1 MENFTKNNVHES
13 THHMALKSIIFVV
26 FILVMDIAQAQDY
39 IYNLNQYTPL
49 NLNPAFS
56 GFDSDASV
64 SFLTRKTQIGPGLDY
79 KNHVFTGEYP
89 VINSQ
94 TGKRLGGIGV
104 HFMEKDAGNTDLLR
118 TYTIGLAL
126 AYNLHI
132 SQNQYITFGL
142 QSSYYN
148 KKTSLD
154 KLTTGSQ
161 WLAQEFR
168 FDPGAS
174 QDESLANNRINYL
187 GINSGLFWRLE
198 EKEGQTRYFA
208 GLAAY
213 NLNTPDDSFFE
224 DQPGIPVSYLVH
236 GGAVVYRSATLELTP
251 QLMYQKDNINDILN
265 LLVSTKLM
273 FSNNNPYDIIQSG
286 NVEVITKYDL
296 KKDLSVGIM
305 FNQPSISFG
314 FAYNFPLA
322 TDPAEKYFRN
332 GTELGIRLAKSIGKV
347 KPKTVEIQSTP
358 AIPKRNFNF
367 DNQNNQQAEPQAEKS
382 DADIIQENIKEFSQ
396 VRAVQFHLEKDFKFA
411 FGRTELNDEAKLYLD
426 DLFKVLQENPDY
438 KLEVIG
444 HTDNVGK
451 HLVNFRLSEGRAQSV
466 AEYLEQKGLDKE
478 RIRYHGK
485 GDKDPV
491 APNDTEENR
500 SKNRR
505 VEFIIYINR

>member
-1 MENFTKNNVHES
+1 MANFTKHYP
-13 THHMALKSIIFVV
+13 LKWIHRMVITIV
-26 FILVMDIAQAQDY
+26 FIVMLLQNLQAQDY
-39 IYNLNQYTPL
+39 MYNLNQYTPL
-49 NLNPAFS
+49 NFNPAFA
-56 GFDSDASV
+56 GFDNDASLA
-64 SFLTRKTQIGPGLDY
+64 FMTRKTQIGPGLDY

-94 TGKRLGGIGV
+94 TGRRLGGIGV
-104 HFMEKDAGNTDLLR
+104 HFMQKDAGNTDLLK
-118 TYTIGLAL
+118 TFMIGFAL

-132 SQNQYITFGL
+132 SQNQYLTFGL
-142 QSSYYN
+142 QSNYYN

-168 FDPGAS
+168 FDPDAS

-187 GINSGLFWRLE
+187 GINSGLLWHLDD
-198 EKEGQTRYFA
+198 KDGQTKLFA
-208 GLAAY
+208 GLTAF
-213 NLNTPDDSFFE
+213 NLNGPDDSFFK
-224 DQPGIPVSYLVH
+224 DQPGIPVSFLVH
-236 GGAVVYRSATLELTP
+236 GGALVYQSPSLLVTP
-251 QLMYQKDNINDILN
+251 QVMYQKDNISDILN

-273 FSNNNPYDIIQSG
+273 FNNKNPYDIIQSG
-286 NVEVITKYDL
+286 NIEIITKYDL
-296 KKDLSVGIM
+296 KKDLSLGLM

-322 TDPAEKYFRN
+322 SDPGEKYFRN

-358 AIPKRNFNF
+358 SVPRRNFNF
-367 DNQNNQQAEPQAEKS
+367 DNQNNQPAEPQIQKT
-382 DADIIQENIKEFSQ
+382 DADIIQDNIKEFSQ
-396 VRAVQFHLEKDFKFA
+396 VRAVQFHLEKDFKFS

-451 HLVNFRLSEGRAQSV
+451 HLVNFKLSEGRARSV
-466 AEYLEQKGLDKE
+466 AEYLEEKGLNKE
-478 RIRYHGK
+478 RIKYHGK